1 MLIVQNI
8 LQLSSQTQAAKHF
21 DKLTLSYL
29 QFLPLLLFFCFTT
42 KFVLSSKLHF
52 VIIFNPVGFS
62 NAQIR
67 FDTESQKTRQT
78 KQRSIDGFR
87 EAGRFVMRYS
97 HAVSS
102 QAILNGIKTGELN
115 LFIFKFVIYNK
126 YYFIYKSI
134 TLIFIEKIKTNLLS
148 LLFYFYFSNNFFFL
162 LQQITIVNE
171 MFLTN

>member
-134 TLIFIEKIKTNLLS
+134 TLIFIKKSKLICYLYCFTFTFLTM
-148 LLFYFYFSNNFFFL
+148 FFL
-162 LQQITIVNE
+162 LQQITMVNE
-171 MFLTN
+171 MFLAN